1 MSLENDNKNAK
12 VEYYTLSEDFTYI
25 MAKLNLKGS
34 PPDVRKNTIWGLELL
49 HQAAITEH
57 IPEAMFSLGMLYFEG
72 NKLNEDKA
80 KAFKLFTQALK
91 HFVPSPDNRAKQEKT
106 INYITQIVKLFT
118 QQKLGDNLDVINA
131 FFKIKKAM
139 HIELAEYFQA
149 KLEDGC
155 LILSIDGNI
164 ICKESAKANELT
176 RITNLLLEDNEN
188 KV

>member
-1 MSLENDNKNAK
+1 MNLENDNKNAN

-49 HQAAITEH
+49 HQAAIVEH

-91 HFVPSPDNRAKQEKT
+91 HFASSPDNRAKQEKT
-106 INYITQIVKLFT
+106 INYITQIVKLFIE
-118 QQKLGDNLDVINA
+118 QKLGDNLEVLNS
-131 FFKIKKAM
+131 FVKIKKAM
-139 HIELAEYFQA
+139 QVGLVEYFQV
-149 KLEDGC
+149 KLEDGY
-155 LILSIDGNI
+155 LVLSIDRNI
-164 ICKESAKANELT
+164 ICKELVKSNELT
-176 RITNLLLEDNEN
+176 LINNIILDESGNDA
-188 KV
+188 